1 MTLIFILTQYAEF
14 SGEAYFFHSELR
26 FPKIFGWMDGN
37 CNFKLKLYTKTN
49 LNTLN
54 SILMCT
60 LSSLDQKYH
69 FYANLDH
76 KFKNLFLCFLLNLV
90 LIFKVPLYA
99 KIWCQAQFKY
109 AKLNIDAHVVLTR
122 NREILS
128 KNSSSLV

>member
-1 MTLIFILTQYAEF
+1 
-14 SGEAYFFHSELR
+14 
-26 FPKIFGWMDGN
+26 MDGN

-60 LSSLDQKYH
+60 LSSLDQKYY

-76 KFKNLFLCFLLNLV
+76 KFKKLFLCFLLNLV